1 MTRKCNPWLGD
12 LIQTTHRS
20 PHWRCHHRR
29 IISTLGHLLPI
40 KCSLT
45 RVHPKPQLESP
56 NDNGLHQCPHE
67 TVTKPPPT
75 DTPSSQLVLE
85 MQCNALRF
93 PMHPSSVPTVRATPD
108 AMIQTDAQL
117 PIRGYNHLTSPSVT
131 NQKLRPTLTLTLTLS
146 ASSPNLQHRCPSSNR
161 RSDPSHSHPHH
172 HPLTNSF
179 PNTNTPTIHYSC
191 RSTRARRLKATGLCD
206 WRNSVGAVGPHSSES
221 SAQQA
226 NHLCNRSSQTS
237 LERRGGKRERERE
250 RGNKAA
256 PLATALT
263 DWYLERTRPG
273 KETKRE
279 RVNNRL

>member
-131 NQKLRPTLTLTLTLS
+131 NQKLRPTLT
-146 ASSPNLQHRCPSSNR
+146 
-161 RSDPSHSHPHH
+161 
-172 HPLTNSF
+172 NSF